1 MQNEADPNEL
11 SKEDRDALFPKHS
24 IVPLPANLKG
34 ARNTGSQLETLTPR
48 FPAGPPVKK
57 KGDNMTL

>member
-11 SKEDRDALFPKHS
+11 SKEDHDALFPKHS

-34 ARNTGSQLETLTPR
+34 ARNTLAPR